1 MLLSVVL
8 LSGCGSNKPETVTQS
23 AGASPNKQVATQ
35 PQQDTDAELIGS
47 SEKEEVKLYE
57 ANDGVMVDVKGS
69 QKEFNWKLLNGVSEP
84 RVSYVDLTG
93 DDIEEAVIILVT
105 GRGTNLSTNEAH
117 VLNGEDL
124 SEIKIQSAEEIAA
137 DLETEVK
144 QNGDK
149 LLITARAQGKEN
161 KFVKNVSELAL
172 AHEPDDKFEDKLYFG
187 DMILNNLKEQK
198 LTVDIGG
205 FVRPIDGVL
214 PDYVS
219 TVRVTYKYDKTLNE
233 LVADQIGVTPI

>member
-1 MLLSVVL
+1 M
-8 LSGCGSNKPETVTQS
+8 LSGCGSKKPETVTQG
-23 AGASPNKQVATQ
+23 AGDSPSKQVATQ
-35 PQQDTDAELIGS
+35 PQQDADAELIGS

-93 DDIEEAVIILVT
+93 DGIEEAVIILVT

-124 SEIKIQSAEEIAA
+124 SEIKIQRAEEIAA

-144 QNGDK
+144 QNGDE

-187 DMILNNLKEQK
+187 DMISNNLKEQK

-205 FVRPIDGVL
+205 FVRPIDEVL
-214 PDYVS
+214 PDYVG
-219 TVRVTYKYDKTLNE
+219 TVRVTYKYDKALNE
-233 LVADQIGVTPI
+233 LVADQIGITPI